1 MNPDALNNLRKV
13 MDHYYAA
20 EAEDFG
26 RNQTE
31 DHIFHV
37 WMELKKYLKEHE
49 ADLV

>member
-1 MNPDALNNLRKV
+1 MDADALNNLRKV

-26 RNQTE
+26 RNSAV

-49 ADLV
+49 DD

>member
-26 RNQTE
+26 RNQTD
-31 DHIFHV
+31 DHIFYV